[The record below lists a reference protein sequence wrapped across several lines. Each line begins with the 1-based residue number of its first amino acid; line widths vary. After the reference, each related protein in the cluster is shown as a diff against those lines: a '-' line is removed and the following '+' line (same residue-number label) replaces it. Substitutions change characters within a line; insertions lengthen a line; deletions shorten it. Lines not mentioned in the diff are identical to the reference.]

1 MIRRVLHTSSKNL
14 RANFC
19 ASLFGIAITLN
30 ACQIPAAG
38 KFEQLQKGMDEA
50 AVTAL
55 LGTPSSRTPA
65 VMNKNGQVDA
75 PASWQYGDN
84 LSTIATG
91 AMFKDQPP
99 SDRVWVVYFDADGK
113 TTSWQKPSWDQR

>member
-1 MIRRVLHTSSKNL
+1 M
-14 RANFC
+14 
-19 ASLFGIAITLN
+19 GIILT
-30 ACQIPAAG
+30 ACQIPSAE
-38 KFEQLQKGMDEA
+38 KFEQLHKGMDEA

-65 VMNKNGQVDA
+65 LMNKSGQVDV

-99 SDRVWVVYFDADGK
+99 SDRVWVVFFDADGK
-113 TTSWQKPSWDQR
+113 TIGWQQPAWNQR